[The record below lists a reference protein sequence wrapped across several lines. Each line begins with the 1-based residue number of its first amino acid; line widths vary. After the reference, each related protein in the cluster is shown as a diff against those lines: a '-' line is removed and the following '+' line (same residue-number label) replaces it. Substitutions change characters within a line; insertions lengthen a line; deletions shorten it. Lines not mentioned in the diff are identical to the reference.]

1 MSKFYQTLSLVIFLS
16 VTSFSFGQ
24 TIKEHKG
31 HSIDIDKLP
40 EYIVIAS
47 ETRGRILSPTNL
59 FINTTKSDDKEIL
72 NKLKDILT
80 KRKKLNI
87 RNHTDL
93 INAMAAYGFE
103 YKDDFGIGS
112 GLMVNL
118 IFQKKEKYRKSD
130 KGELY
135 SENR

>member
-1 MSKFYQTLSLVIFLS
+1 MSKFYQTLALVLVLSATS
-16 VTSFSFGQ
+16 VTFGQ
-24 TIKEHKG
+24 TIKEYKG

-40 EYIVIAS
+40 EYVVVAS

-59 FINTTKSDDKEIL
+59 FINSTKSDDKEIL
-72 NKLKDILT
+72 VKLKDILT

-93 INAMAAYGFE
+93 LNAMAAYGYE
-103 YKDDFGIGS
+103 YKDDFGIGT
-112 GLMVNL
+112 GFMVNL

>member
-1 MSKFYQTLSLVIFLS
+1 MSKFYQTLSFVVLFS
-16 VTSFSFGQ
+16 VTTFSFGQ
-24 TIKEHKG
+24 TIKEYKG

-40 EYIVIAS
+40 EYVVVAS

-59 FINTTKSDDKEIL
+59 FINSNKSDDKEIL
-72 NKLKDILT
+72 VKLKDILT

-93 INAMAAYGFE
+93 LNAMAAYGFE

-130 KGELY
+130 KGDLY